1 MEFKMEL
8 TKLYNTMGTI
18 ETKGKDTLVM
28 ADCLRFLENLINNV
42 PVPEENKLN
51 DSEIEK

>member
-1 MEFKMEL
+1 MDFKMEL

-28 ADCLRFLENLINNV
+28 ADCLRFLENLINNI
-42 PVPEENKLN
+42 PENKE
-51 DSEIEK
+51 DSKIEK